1 MAAGPSYMVVSD
13 TFPDLLPQFGQVG
26 VELRNIVLEQR
37 LLHCNESILALDDV
51 ACVTQRIVGVV
62 HVKFEIAEV
71 MHLEASLFLCR
82 STQSHAGRCQRQQNL
97 FP

>member
-62 HVKFEIAEV
+62 
-71 MHLEASLFLCR
+71 LSLFYCKCMPENRLC
-82 STQSHAGRCQRQQNL
+82 QVGA
-97 FP
+97 